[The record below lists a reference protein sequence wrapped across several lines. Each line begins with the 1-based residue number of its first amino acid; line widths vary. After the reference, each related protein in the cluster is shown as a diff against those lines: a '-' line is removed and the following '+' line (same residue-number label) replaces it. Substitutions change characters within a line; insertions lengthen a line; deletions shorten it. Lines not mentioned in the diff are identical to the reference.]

1 VAAGAGAGA
10 AEEEVEEEFLGSFF
24 CNKAMSS
31 FLFEEEKNPPR
42 RKEIDDMN
50 NLVSSLSREMWRT
63 ELGRRQSRPLRGP
76 DSLLSDSGFL
86 GFQRGISAVRNQ
98 YICP

>member
-1 VAAGAGAGA
+1 
-10 AEEEVEEEFLGSFF
+10 
-24 CNKAMSS
+24 
-31 FLFEEEKNPPR
+31 
-42 RKEIDDMN
+42 MN